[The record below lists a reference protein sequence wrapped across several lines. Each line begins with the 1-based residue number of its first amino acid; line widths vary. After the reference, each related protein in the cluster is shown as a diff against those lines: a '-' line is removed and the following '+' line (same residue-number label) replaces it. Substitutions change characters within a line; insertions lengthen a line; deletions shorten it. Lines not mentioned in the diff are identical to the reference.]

1 MVIFFM
7 GVSANIK
14 QIFEKGYE
22 NNKKWHF
29 SCEGKTLIF
38 SIMMGIKI
46 FVSLTLMLFSLV
58 TGQNSKHLIYW
69 HIRNTVTWSDFRSI
83 SKLPGNEAA
92 RISTGIKYSVKLED
106 KNLTFVVQSFANP
119 KDSYY
124 IKKDKSP
131 ELLKHEQGHF
141 DICEIFAR
149 KFRKQLQTTTF
160 NQNSAG
166 SGTEKIYKQIL
177 KDLQKFQIL
186 YDKETKHS
194 TDTAMQAK
202 WNIKIAKMVKILEP
216 HKDIQVTCT
225 VY

>member
-1 MVIFFM
+1 
-7 GVSANIK
+7 
-14 QIFEKGYE
+14 
-22 NNKKWHF
+22 
-29 SCEGKTLIF
+29 
-38 SIMMGIKI
+38 MGIKI
-46 FVSLTLMLFSLV
+46 FVSLILMLFSSV
-58 TGQNSKHLIYW
+58 TKRDGKRLIYW
-69 HIRNTVTWSDFRSI
+69 HIRNTVTWSDFRTT

-92 RISTGIKYSVKLED
+92 QISTGIKYSVKLEN

-149 KFRKQLQTTTF
+149 KFRKKLKATTF
-160 NQNSAG
+160 NQKSAG
-166 SGTEKIYKQIL
+166 SETEKIYRQVL
-177 KDLQKFQIL
+177 KALRKFQIL

-194 TDTAMQAK
+194 TDLAMQEK
-202 WNIKIAKMVKILEP
+202 WNIKIAEMLSELEQYKIT
-216 HKDIQVTCT
+216 QVDCK